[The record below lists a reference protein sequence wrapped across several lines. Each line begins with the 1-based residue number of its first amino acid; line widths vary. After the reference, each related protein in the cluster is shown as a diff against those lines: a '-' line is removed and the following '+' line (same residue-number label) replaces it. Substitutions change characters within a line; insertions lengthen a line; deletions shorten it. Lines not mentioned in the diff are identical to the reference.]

1 MVIGENEMG
10 RNEEMFEIFSV
21 TDDAGE
27 EHKFIFIAEI
37 EDGEKRYWI
46 CEEVEETPDSLVET
60 GELYLFKKTEK
71 DGEVYLS
78 SVDDEEEF
86 QRVSQAWEEYVT
98 LEEMKE
104 GDEELDE

>member
-1 MVIGENEMG
+1 M
-10 RNEEMFEIFSV
+10 
-21 TDDAGE
+21 
-27 EHKFIFIAEI
+27 
-37 EDGEKRYWI
+37 
-46 CEEVEETPDSLVET
+46 ET